1 MGVQNFQSEP
11 SFGNFPPE
19 RVVMSVPSRSKK
31 ATLTPPEA
39 AAMEVELLDATG
51 SAAGAGDDRSLP
63 FVDNGNDDG
72 RLRRYPRC
80 E

>member
-1 MGVQNFQSEP
+1 MGVQNFQSE
-11 SFGNFPPE
+11 SSLGNFPPE

-39 AAMEVELLDATG
+39 AAVEVELLEATG
-51 SAAGAGDDRSLP
+51 PASGAGDERSLP
-63 FVDNGNDDG
+63 FVDDG
-72 RLRRYPRC
+72 RLRRCPRC